1 MFKYLFIVLTFLYSQ
16 LAHSTA
22 QQPDTIVIDGIEL
35 PLNTNPLDD
44 LIEKKGWQPPEKASI
59 WSSNWRG
66 YIAKWKVVS
75 GNLTLLDA
83 SILLKG
89 YPIDDPKRKTIVPE
103 LFPENHNLVADWYSG
118 ALIVPDG
125 EMTEYVHMG
134 YGSEYS
140 HYQILRVNKG
150 VVIEHLSFTADQ
162 FEAYQHR
169 KFQHFK
175 ESEKFRTEFDKLVK
189 GKDKW
194 LEEDAI
200 HFLKNFYA
208 EYYLSL

>member
-1 MFKYLFIVLTFLYSQ
+1 MFKYLFIGLIFLYSQ
-16 LAHSTA
+16 LAYSTA
-22 QQPDTIVIDGIEL
+22 QQPDTIIIDGVEL

-44 LIEKKGWQPPEKASI
+44 FIEKKGWQPPEEASI

-66 YIAKWKVVS
+66 YIAKWEVVA
-75 GNLTLLDA
+75 GHLTLIDA

-89 YPIDDPKRKTIVPE
+89 QPIDDPKRKTIVPE
-103 LFPENHNLVADWYSG
+103 LFPESHKLVADWYSG

-150 VVIEHLSFTADQ
+150 VVIEHLSFTAEQ
-162 FEAYQHR
+162 FEAYQNR
-169 KFQHFK
+169 KFQSFK
-175 ESEKFRTEFDKLVK
+175 ESEKFRNEFDELVN

-200 HFLKNFYA
+200 HFLKSFYA

>member
-1 MFKYLFIVLTFLYSQ
+1 MFKYLLIILLSLSSQ
-16 LAHSTA
+16 LVFATA
-22 QQPDTIVIDGIEL
+22 QQPDTIVIDGNEL

-44 LIEKKGWQPPEKASI
+44 YIESKGWQPPEEASI

-66 YIAKWKVVS
+66 YIAKWEVIAGK
-75 GNLTLLDA
+75 LTLIEA

-89 YPIDDPKRKTIVPE
+89 HSIDEPKRKTIISD
-103 LFPENHNLVADWYSG
+103 LFPKNHSLVAEWYSG

-125 EMTEYVHMG
+125 EMTNYVHMG

-140 HYQILRVNKG
+140 NYQILRVNKG
-150 VVIEHLSFTADQ
+150 IVIEHLSFTSKQ
-162 FEAYQHR
+162 FEAYQNR
-169 KFQHFK
+169 KFQSFK
-175 ESEKFRTEFDKLVK
+175 ESEKFKKEFNELVT

-194 LEEDAI
+194 SEEGAI
-200 HFLKNFYA
+200 HFLKSFYS